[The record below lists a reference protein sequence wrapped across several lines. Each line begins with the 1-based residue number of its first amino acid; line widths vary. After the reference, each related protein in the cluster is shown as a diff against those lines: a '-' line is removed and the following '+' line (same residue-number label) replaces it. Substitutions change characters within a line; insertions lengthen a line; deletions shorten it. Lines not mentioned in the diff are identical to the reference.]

1 MVKNS
6 NTAEKTWVRIS
17 NLAVGKDPSHGD
29 HSTQNDPGVEI
40 IIRGLLVC
48 TRLSK
53 KFMCL
58 LFKNTLH
65 VQHLNAK
72 GDEAEDGARPEEQ
85 GEAGEEALAEF
96 DPFRGGG
103 RGGQLVQ
110 AVLGDPFPHLIS
122 SNKTLKP
129 NRFENLVVSETVC
142 DIGREP
148 FAELLNA
155 HLDSS
160 MSIRN

>member
-1 MVKNS
+1 MRSPV
-6 NTAEKTWVRIS
+6 
-17 NLAVGKDPSHGD
+17 
-29 HSTQNDPGVEI
+29 I
-40 IIRGLLVC
+40 IVHMFALKG
-48 TRLSK
+48 
-53 KFMCL
+53 
-58 LFKNTLH
+58 TLNI
-65 VQHLNAK
+65 QHLNAK

-85 GEAGEEALAEF
+85 GEPGEEALAEL
-96 DPFRGGG
+96 DPFWRGG

-160 MSIRN
+160 MSTRN

>member
-1 MVKNS
+1 MPEMIQAICNCIMIFCMS
-6 NTAEKTWVRIS
+6 S
-17 NLAVGKDPSHGD
+17 SDHLDAVSH
-29 HSTQNDPGVEI
+29 
-40 IIRGLLVC
+40 
-48 TRLSK
+48 K
-53 KFMCL
+53 
-58 LFKNTLH
+58 
-65 VQHLNAK
+65 
-72 GDEAEDGARPEEQ
+72 AEDGTEPEEH
-85 GEAGEEALAEF
+85 GEPGEEALAEL
-96 DPFRGGG
+96 DPFWRGG